1 MVGRGD
7 PVKMPMGLVRRAVI
21 GGGLAA
27 LSLLLF
33 GATAS
38 AHAQLISVNP
48 ADGEVLD
55 AAPAEVVLTFSEPV
69 SLTGG
74 SVRVLDDDAEDVA
87 TGTAQENETVV
98 ATLADGLA
106 DGTYTVV
113 FEIISVDSHRISGA
127 SVFHVG
133 APTSEG
139 LTGDA
144 LDLGGDEA
152 GWGVRAGAAILSAIG
167 YAGALVAAGTLC
179 FSLYADRRADLR
191 AVTSRAAV
199 LGAVAL
205 VAAVPF
211 RIARLGGGLGA
222 LRDDDV
228 LMAALRGPVGISTA
242 VTANAL
248 LVVAVL
254 VDRRAR
260 RWLALVVAAVALA
273 GFTIEG
279 HTRAT
284 SRRWAM
290 IASDFVH
297 LAAASVW
304 LGGIVALVAAFRTS
318 RDTGKL
324 AAIVRRFSDSAIV
337 AVGVVAATGVTMAW
351 IILPSVGELTSTG
364 YGLALILKVVLVL
377 IVIALGAFNRY
388 RLVPAIE
395 SRRQSSANGN
405 EGATATARRWL
416 GNVVLTELVLLLA
429 AVGVTA
435 VMVTRSPL
443 SSVATAAPAP
453 VPQSATVTLGDATT
467 ADVTVT
473 PGRVG
478 FNVIDVELRDL
489 EGRIVNP
496 YEAPV
501 VELALAELD
510 VGPLQPEVL
519 PLGIGRYQATADLR
533 FAGTWDLTIRV
544 RVGEFESVSG
554 STTVSIE

>member
-33 GATAS
+33 GATAA
-38 AHAQLISVNP
+38 AHAQLISVSP

-55 AAPAEVVLTFSEPV
+55 VAPAEVVLTFSEPV

-211 RIARLGGGLGA
+211 RIARLGGGLDA

-377 IVIALGAFNRY
+377 VVIALGAFNRY
-388 RLVPAIE
+388 RLVPAVE

-405 EGATATARRWL
+405 EASHGDSPSVARQRRPRRARPAPRRRRRHGGDGHPLAAEL
-416 GNVVLTELVLLLA
+416 GGHRRACSSA
-429 AVGVTA
+429 AVGDRHVGRRHDGRRHRDAGSSRVQRHRRRAARSRGPHRQPVRGTGRRTGLGRSWTSVRYNPRSSHSGSA
-435 VMVTRSPL
+435 VTRRPPICASPVRGTSPSAYGSA
-443 SSVATAAPAP
+443 SSSRCRA
-453 VPQSATVTLGDATT
+453 VP
-467 ADVTVT
+467 
-473 PGRVG
+473 P
-478 FNVIDVELRDL
+478 
-489 EGRIVNP
+489 
-496 YEAPV
+496 
-501 VELALAELD
+501 
-510 VGPLQPEVL
+510 
-519 PLGIGRYQATADLR
+519 
-533 FAGTWDLTIRV
+533 
-544 RVGEFESVSG
+544 
-554 STTVSIE
+554 

>member
-1 MVGRGD
+1 MR
-7 PVKMPMGLVRRAVI
+7 LARQAVL
-21 GGGLAA
+21 GAAVAA
-27 LSLLLF
+27 LALVLC
-33 GATAS
+33 GAPAA
-38 AHAQLISVNP
+38 AHAELISVSP

-55 AAPAEVVLTFSEPV
+55 AAPTEVVLTFSEPV

-74 SVRVLDDDAEDVA
+74 SVRVLDDDAEDVS
-87 TGTAQENETVV
+87 TGTTMENETIT
-98 ATLADGLA
+98 AALADGLA

-113 FEIISVDSHRISGA
+113 FEVISVDSHRIGGA

-139 LTGDA
+139 LAGED
-144 LDLGGDEA
+144 LDLAGDEA
-152 GWGVRAGAAILSAIG
+152 GWGVRAGAVTLSAIG
-167 YAGALVAAGTLC
+167 YAGALIAAGTLF
-179 FSLYADRRADLR
+179 FSVYADRRADLR

-211 RIARLGGGLGA
+211 RIARLGGGLDA
-222 LRDDDV
+222 LRDNDV
-228 LMAALRGPVGISTA
+228 LMSALRGPIGISTA

-254 VDRRAR
+254 VDRRVP
-260 RWLALVVAAVALA
+260 RWLSLAFALVALA
-273 GFTIEG
+273 GFSIEG

-284 SRRWAM
+284 ERRWAM
-290 IASDFVH
+290 IASDVVH
-297 LAAASVW
+297 LAAGAIW
-304 LGGIVALVAAFRTS
+304 LGGIVALVVAFRTS
-318 RDTGKL
+318 TETGTL
-324 AAIVRRFSDSAIV
+324 ATIVRRFSDSALIT
-337 AVGVVAATGVTMAW
+337 VGVVAVTGVIMAW
-351 IILPSVGELTSTG
+351 IILPSVDALTSTG
-364 YGLALILKVVLVL
+364 YGLALVLKVALVVV
-377 IVIALGAFNRY
+377 VIALGAFNRF
-388 RLVPAIE
+388 RLVPAVDGRAGSPE
-395 SRRQSSANGN
+395 RDSG
-405 EGATATARRWL
+405 TRRWL
-416 GNVVLTELVLLLA
+416 RTVVLAELVVLLV

-443 SSVATAAPAP
+443 TSEAATGRAQADQAL
-453 VPQSATVTLGDATT
+453 TVTLGDAAT

-489 EGRIVNP
+489 EGRLINP

-501 VELALAELD
+501 VELALPALD

-533 FAGTWDLTIRV
+533 FAGTWDVSIRA
-544 RVGEFESVSG
+544 RIGEFESVAG
-554 STTVSIE
+554 SATVTIE